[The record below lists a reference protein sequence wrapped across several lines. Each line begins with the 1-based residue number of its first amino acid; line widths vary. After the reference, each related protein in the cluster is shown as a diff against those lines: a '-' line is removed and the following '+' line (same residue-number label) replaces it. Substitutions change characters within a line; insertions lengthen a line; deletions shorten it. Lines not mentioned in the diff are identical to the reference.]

1 MSIKIVALV
10 GSLRQGS
17 HNRALVREAMA
28 AAPAGVSVELLEIAD
43 IPFYNGDVQEQGFPE
58 SVARLGEALRQA
70 DGVLLVSPEYNY
82 SISGVL
88 KNAIDWMSRVP
99 NQPFAG
105 KPVALM
111 GASMGVMGTAR
122 AQYHLRQVLVCLD
135 AHVMNKPEVM
145 VGSVHTKFDEQ
156 GKLTDQATREHVAKA
171 MTAFQAYVARF
182 RVAATHT

>member
-10 GSLRQGS
+10 GSLRKGS
-17 HNRALVREAMA
+17 LNRALLREAIA
-28 AAPAGVSVELLEIAD
+28 AAPAGVEVELLEISE
-43 IPFYNGDVQEQGFPE
+43 IPFYNGDLQDQGFPE
-58 SVARLGEALRQA
+58 SVSRLGDALRQA

-82 SISGVL
+82 SISGVM

-111 GASMGVMGTAR
+111 GASMGALGTAR

-135 AHVMNKPEVM
+135 AHVMNKPEIM
-145 VGSVHTKFDEQ
+145 VGSAHTKFDEQ
-156 GKLTDQATREHVAKA
+156 GKLTDQTTRDHMAKA
-171 MTAFQAYVARF
+171 MVAFQAYVARF
-182 RVAATHT
+182 GAAVVKA